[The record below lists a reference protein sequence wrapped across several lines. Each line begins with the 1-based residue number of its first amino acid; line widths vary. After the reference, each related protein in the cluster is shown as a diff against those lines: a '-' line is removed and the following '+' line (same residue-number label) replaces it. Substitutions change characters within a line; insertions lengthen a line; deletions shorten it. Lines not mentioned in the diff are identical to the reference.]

1 MRKEINSKS
10 KRKWVAGGL
19 AAFASVA
26 LLTTGFATW
35 VVIKNSTEKNSDIN
49 VTVDTAENNSV
60 RMTFAVTGS
69 LALKEYKET
78 VVDNP
83 KVIGT
88 KEGDSLADT
97 NPLAIT
103 ISSFTIKFGS
113 GVKAGDYTKLTFAI
127 ADKDSNKENSADN
140 KVGSANNLLGDYR
153 KKDGSFTY
161 FDAPDA
167 LTVDLSKAVKD
178 EATGTSTWTYA
189 GETALAFKWGS
200 FFGGQSPVQYYNSD
214 TFTKKDGKDV
224 DEDTLADIS
233 DKAVI
238 ELNKMHVQ
246 MSGKTITLKA
256 TLTK

>member
-60 RMTFAVTGS
+60 RMTFTVTGS
-69 LALKEYKET
+69 LALKEYTKT
-78 VVDNP
+78 VVQDP

-88 KEGDSLADT
+88 QEGETLADT

-140 KVGSANNLLGDYR
+140 KVVSDNNLLSTYR
-153 KKDGSFTY
+153 SGSSFTY

-200 FFGGQSPVQYYNSD
+200 FFDVKSPVQYYNSD

-224 DEDTLADIS
+224 DEETLAGIS

-238 ELNKMHVQ
+238 ELNKMHDQ
-246 MSGKTITLKA
+246 LNGKTITLKA